1 MESSI
6 LGATSLPLPSTP
18 RSQHPS
24 PSQQPPSQHPH
35 FSAFLPLPSTP
46 PRSQHPSPLQ
56 FCSSYATL
64 PYVFPTCTFC
74 LQTLALV
81 SPPPERPPTPSTA
94 PYLSAPLLCWPI
106 PHPSPRPRPRLLTIT
121 WWTVCCPGQPG
132 RQAAQGGLKA
142 GGPTGHHKDTLM
154 GPSRPQLS
162 QDLVR
167 MGHLTGLKPLVLV
180 TFQSPVNFYRW
191 KIEQLQIQMEAAP
204 FRSEVSE
211 ECVAEEVCSMSWY
224 TPMPIK
230 NGSVIM
236 QVDISS
242 NRLGTFIQDK
252 CFQMNINGFLKRD
265 EESRIVYTV
274 GEELYDLLPEHFV
287 GISSRPL
294 WYTVN
299 QAPVLI
305 LGGIPNEKYVLITD
319 TSFKDHSFLEL
330 SIDSCWVGSVYCP
343 HSDFTATIYDAIA
356 TESTLFIRQNQLVY
370 YFTGTYTTLHESSRG
385 SGSWVRVLASEC
397 IKKLCPVHFP
407 ANGSEY
413 VMALTLG
420 KNEGFLHLG
429 TITDGQVSFE
439 MLPKQWSVCQ
449 QIEVYTCNIIWS
461 EYIVDE
467 YTLLLLVESAY
478 SSSSK
483 LYHLVTYNR
492 VTEET
497 EIVYVVPEFVPEAR
511 GLEFLMILG
520 TETYTKT
527 PMVPKGISS
536 NPYNNL
542 IFIWGNFLLQS
553 SNKEDFIYLAD
564 FPKEQTIKYVAR
576 SFLGN
581 MVIVTETEEIWY
593 LVEGTYQVYQLFPS
607 RGWDVHISLQLMQ
620 QSSLYASN
628 ETMVTLFYEGN
639 KLYQLVYLMYKYE
652 SRLVKRPVP
661 VEKLLMYQQYT
672 NHYDLERKG
681 NYSMLSFTN
690 FCPFSVMRLRNLP
703 RPQRY
708 TRQERYRARPP
719 SILERS
725 GFHTKNSLA
734 IYQGL
739 VYYLLWLHSRY
750 DKPYADP
757 VHDPT
762 WRWWQNNKQDKVDR
776 AVWELGQGWR
786 PYTPPRA
793 PTSGADSAPRIPYP
807 RITSSSWRA
816 TGEARVAC
824 TLTWTVM
831 KRSTTS
837 SPSSSCRSAFFWTR
851 ALSTASRS
859 SCRRKATRSVQRQNS
874 ITLKDKKLCYDQGI
888 SGHHLMKTSM
898 MVNVVGSSGLCFQET
913 HLESHMQGNLMVP
926 VLIGCPPGKRLAFDI
941 TYTLEYSR
949 QQNKHYFDCVHVDPE
964 MPCFLFRDVFY
975 PFFLIQDLVTGE
987 SGSFQGSYM
996 LLVVGGGPTL
1006 ESIRDYSSDE
1016 IYRFNSPQDKTN
1028 SLIWTTKTVRTTNDS
1043 AFHIMSHQSPG
1054 IEWLCLENSPC
1065 YDNIPR
1071 GIFSPEFF
1079 FKVLVSNRGV
1089 DTSTYCNYQL
1099 TFLLHIHGLPL
1110 SPKRALFIFMVSTS
1124 VIVGLVIFYI
1134 IFCLLLPFMVQGC
1147 TMLRWKI
1154 NDLIA
1159 SDSYYSY
1166 TSISGI
1172 SSMSSLRHSRP
1183 GSIVSSRI
1191 EEDGAERREAT
1202 EGQLMTLASHLP
1214 PPPATITPPLQGPS

>member
-762 WRWWQNNKQDKVDR
+762 WRWWQNNKQDKDYFFFLASNWRSAGGVYIDMDSYEKIYNLEPEFELPERIFLDKGTEYSFTIFLSAQGHSFR
-776 AVWELGQGWR
+776 AETELG
-786 PYTPPRA
+786 
-793 PTSGADSAPRIPYP
+793 
-807 RITSSSWRA
+807 
-816 TGEARVAC
+816 
-824 TLTWTVM
+824 
-831 KRSTTS
+831 
-837 SPSSSCRSAFFWTR
+837 SAFQLQTQVDVGVVLANPGCIE
-851 ALSTASRS
+851 ALVKQEVLSNRN
-859 SCRRKATRSVQRQNS
+859 SVLFL

-898 MVNVVGSSGLCFQET
+898 MVNVRSKPGGQPDGASAHRLPPRQAPGLRH
-913 HLESHMQGNLMVP
+913 HLYTGIQ
-926 VLIGCPPGKRLAFDI
+926 PPAEQTLLRLRA
-941 TYTLEYSR
+941 R
-949 QQNKHYFDCVHVDPE
+949 GP
-964 MPCFLFRDVFY
+964 RDA
-975 PFFLIQDLVTGE
+975 
-987 SGSFQGSYM
+987 
-996 LLVVGGGPTL
+996 LLSLPGW
-1006 ESIRDYSSDE
+1006 
-1016 IYRFNSPQDKTN
+1016 TN

>member
-1 MESSI
+1 M
-6 LGATSLPLPSTP
+6 LLCD
-18 RSQHPS
+18 
-24 PSQQPPSQHPH
+24 
-35 FSAFLPLPSTP
+35 SAMFPAGPAWP
-46 PRSQHPSPLQ
+46 KVRVLQ
-56 FCSSYATL
+56 VLWALLAVLLASRMLWALKDFQECTWHVVL
-64 PYVFPTCTFC
+64 NEFHRVGEDGVEDRFFEQEPMDTVGKVF
-74 LQTLALV
+74 QTLV
-81 SPPPERPPTPSTA
+81 DSPIDPKEKYLGF
-94 PYLSAPLLCWPI
+94 PYY
-106 PHPSPRPRPRLLTIT
+106 
-121 WWTVCCPGQPG
+121 
-132 RQAAQGGLKA
+132 LKISYFCNE
-142 GGPTGHHKDTLM
+142 K
-154 GPSRPQLS
+154 LS

-762 WRWWQNNKQDKVDR
+762 WRWWQNNKQDKDYFFFLASNWRSAGGVYIDMDSYEKIYNLEPEFELPERIFLDKGTEYSFTIFLSAQGHSFR
-776 AVWELGQGWR
+776 AETELG
-786 PYTPPRA
+786 
-793 PTSGADSAPRIPYP
+793 
-807 RITSSSWRA
+807 
-816 TGEARVAC
+816 
-824 TLTWTVM
+824 
-831 KRSTTS
+831 
-837 SPSSSCRSAFFWTR
+837 SAFQLQTQVDVGVVLANPGCIE
-851 ALSTASRS
+851 ALVKQEVLSNRN
-859 SCRRKATRSVQRQNS
+859 SVLFL

>member
-1 MESSI
+1 M
-6 LGATSLPLPSTP
+6 LLCD
-18 RSQHPS
+18 
-24 PSQQPPSQHPH
+24 
-35 FSAFLPLPSTP
+35 SAMFPAGPAWP
-46 PRSQHPSPLQ
+46 KVRVLQ
-56 FCSSYATL
+56 VLWALLAVLLASRMLWALKDFQECTWHVVL
-64 PYVFPTCTFC
+64 NEFHRVGEDGVEDRFFEQEPMDTVGKVF
-74 LQTLALV
+74 QTLV
-81 SPPPERPPTPSTA
+81 DSPIDPKEKYLGF
-94 PYLSAPLLCWPI
+94 PYY
-106 PHPSPRPRPRLLTIT
+106 
-121 WWTVCCPGQPG
+121 
-132 RQAAQGGLKA
+132 LKISYFCNE
-142 GGPTGHHKDTLM
+142 K
-154 GPSRPQLS
+154 LS

-786 PYTPPRA
+786 PYAPPRA

-816 TGEARVAC
+816 TGEARAAC

-1006 ESIRDYSSDE
+1006 ESIRDYSNDE